1 MSKELLSVLERIAV
15 ALEKLAEAGAKAPVP
30 AAPKRVPAAKPTAAS
45 RQPAGAQRDDAALAE
60 FDVKI
65 LGEGKPW
72 RNGGG
77 ESYFAMLADGTKVS
91 VGVKGEGRI
100 GLFAKGEE
108 HRISARRQDG
118 EFNGRMATTLWLESV
133 LDADPNAGND
143 AGTPPKQQEEDFG
156 YVPF

>member
-15 ALEKLAEAGAKAPVP
+15 ALEKLAETGAKAP
-30 AAPKRVPAAKPTAAS
+30 VPAAKPTAAS
-45 RQPAGAQRDDAALAE
+45 RQPAGSQRDDAALAE

-143 AGTPPKQQEEDFG
+143 AGTTPQQKEEDFG